1 MRFYLASLLGLDL
14 SQIKVVNVVQE
25 NSDRRRRRRD
35 ASGFVIHSRAR
46 RSGIDTSTI
55 VLEID
60 TNSNQ
65 LSQSASEAANT
76 DDVLNQNTNFAK
88 KIIDATLNNELPADL
103 ELLPQVA
110 VQTVTPPTVPECM
123 AEEVANSADPANAL
137 DPTFIPG
144 ADCSLA
150 NFYNVTPEELPDVAD
165 TDTLSP
171 YTDNSAD
178 EDTKLEQDEAM
189 TTFKAPIGWEVAVEP
204 VDHLDE
210 NVPMNP
216 PLRLNLLDSDG
227 EKIDSTGFLDAT
239 YTATIIVASGLAI
252 INSESSVAVSFDTN
266 GQAVFDNLAFDGDG
280 EVTLTVSLTQ
290 PNSTGL
296 ADFTVGPYSIVK
308 SNANP
313 DATPPPE
320 EPCSFAADSI
330 QCVANHMDTSTDLL
344 NSALDAMNLTELGGI
359 TWLSINQNVG
369 INREFQVTI

>member
-1 MRFYLASLLGLDL
+1 
-14 SQIKVVNVVQE
+14 
-25 NSDRRRRRRD
+25 
-35 ASGFVIHSRAR
+35 
-46 RSGIDTSTI
+46 
-55 VLEID
+55 
-60 TNSNQ
+60 
-65 LSQSASEAANT
+65 
-76 DDVLNQNTNFAK
+76 
-88 KIIDATLNNELPADL
+88 
-103 ELLPQVA
+103 
-110 VQTVTPPTVPECM
+110 
-123 AEEVANSADPANAL
+123 
-137 DPTFIPG
+137 
-144 ADCSLA
+144 
-150 NFYNVTPEELPDVAD
+150 
-165 TDTLSP
+165 
-171 YTDNSAD
+171 
-178 EDTKLEQDEAM
+178 M

-320 EPCSFAADSI
+320 EPCSFAADAI

-369 INREFQVTI
+369 INPDDLVPIMAKLYNLERLSLNSNAMWQLHPDTFNFNTKLSSISLHNNALTCLDSVFDNLIEKQILKRVRLTQNLKLTDEWAAEYRYRGDDEMQAFKALIDANLCLA